1 MKEAENKAAIKV
13 GIVSLGCAKNLVDSE
28 LMLGRLAQDGFAIV
42 NDEQEADIIIVNT
55 CAFIEEAREE
65 AINTI
70 LEMAEYKKQNC
81 KALVVAGCLAQR
93 YPEEIKKELP
103 EVDAIVGI
111 NSVEEIAEIA
121 RKVAADNSERPEVAL
136 SENYS
141 ADYIN
146 GPRILSTP
154 EGSAYL
160 KIAEGC
166 DNRCS
171 FCAIPYIRGRLRSR
185 RIEDVVAEAEN
196 LAAEGVKEL
205 DLIAQDSTRYGLDL
219 YGKKSLPDLL
229 RRLEAVDGIELIRI
243 LYLYPDEIDDE
254 LIDVLARSK
263 KIARYIDLPLQ
274 HISDRLLKKMNRRGT
289 AADIKAVIA
298 RLREAI
304 PECIFRT
311 SFIVGF
317 PGETEQDFEE
327 LMKFVSDN
335 SFDRVGV
342 FKYSPEEGT
351 PAARM
356 KDQLSEEVKQERYD
370 ALYSLAQKISLRQG
384 RKRVG
389 KTVRVLTEGVSDD
402 GIFYFG
408 RSYAEAPDSDG
419 KIYFTSEKELEPGD
433 MVNVKLLIAEEYDLT
448 GTAVEDPAEDAAEDP
463 AED

>member
-1 MKEAENKAAIKV
+1 MDAAKDMAENMTDNKNIKI

-28 LMLGRLAQDGFAIV
+28 LMLGKLAKSGFSIV
-42 NDEQEADIIIVNT
+42 NDEAEADIIIVNT

-81 KALVVAGCLAQR
+81 RGLIVAGCLAQR

-111 NSVEEIAEIA
+111 NSVDKIAEIA
-121 RKVAADNSERPEVAL
+121 GKLTAGGAEKPEVEL
-136 SENYS
+136 SDNYS
-141 ADYIN
+141 ALYMN
-146 GPRILSTP
+146 GPRIISTP

-185 RIEDVVAEAEN
+185 RIEDILAEAEN
-196 LAAEGVKEL
+196 LAAEGVREIN
-205 DLIAQDSTRYGLDL
+205 LIAQDSTKYGLDL
-219 YGKKSLPDLL
+219 YGKKSLAKLL
-229 RRLEAVDGIELIRI
+229 GELEKIDGIEMIRV

-254 LIDVLARSK
+254 LIDVFSGSS

-274 HISDRLLKKMNRRGT
+274 HISDRLLKKMNRRGSS
-289 AADIKAVIA
+289 DEIKAVIA

-304 PECIFRT
+304 PDLILRT

-317 PGETEQDFEE
+317 PGETDADFDE
-327 LMKFVSDN
+327 LMDFVRDY
-335 SFDRVGV
+335 SFDRIGV

-351 PAARM
+351 PAAKM
-356 KDQLSEEVKQERYD
+356 PEQVSEEIKQERYD
-370 ALYSLAQKISLRQG
+370 RLYTLARQISLTQG
-384 RKRVG
+384 KKRVG
-389 KTVRVLTEGVSDD
+389 KTVAVLTEGVSED
-402 GIFYFG
+402 GIFYYG
-408 RSYAEAPDSDG
+408 RSYGEAPDSDG
-419 KIYFTSEKELEPGD
+419 KIFFTSEKELFAGD
-433 MVNVKLLIAEEYDLT
+433 IVNVKLLIAEEYDIT
-448 GTAVEDPAEDAAEDP
+448 GKTVD
-463 AED
+463 